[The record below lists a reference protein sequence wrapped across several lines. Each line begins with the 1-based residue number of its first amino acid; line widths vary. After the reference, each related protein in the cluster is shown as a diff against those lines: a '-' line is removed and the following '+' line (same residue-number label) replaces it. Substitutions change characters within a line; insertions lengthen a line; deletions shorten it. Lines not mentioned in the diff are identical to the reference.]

1 MMTQIHLQESCAS
14 LEGFWWQIMSLAVD
28 DMKMTLPLSSLDSV
42 VCAQTLD
49 KLIED
54 LGAEYTLRF
63 IGQFCSMWPGRL
75 ERLESAM
82 YSSNSA
88 EGQDAALSLKSGA
101 LMAGATQLAELADC
115 LHRAFSE
122 MLVEKLGELIG
133 LIRDVGCHSVQMLS
147 TLGISQKIPA

>member
-1 MMTQIHLQESCAS
+1 M
-14 LEGFWWQIMSLAVD
+14 
-28 DMKMTLPLSSLDSV
+28 
-42 VCAQTLD
+42 
-49 KLIED
+49 
-54 LGAEYTLRF
+54 RF